1 METLLADK
9 DRFVITI
16 EVVPP
21 GGPDPAPLLEQLA
34 ALSSLTFDGFSV
46 ATNPVAKS
54 RMSAMATCH
63 LIQTRV
69 GRPAI
74 LHCTIRDHNRIAVQ
88 GELWGAKALGLKTVM
103 VASGDRIA
111 LADRG
116 IVSHVGDVNVCD
128 LIVMARESGL
138 FTGVV
143 FDTKPEVS
151 GGFDR
156 AVRRLEEKARAGA
169 QYAVTQPVYDE
180 AGAQAI
186 ADAVKHIGIPVILG
200 ILPLRTFRH
209 AEFLHT
215 KVSGIAV
222 PDQVRAR
229 METAADPV
237 AEGMANARDMLHIA
251 RERFKGAC
259 VMPPFDH
266 FEVLADILTKH

>member
-1 METLLADK
+1 MENLLSNK
-9 DRFVITI
+9 DQFVVTV

-21 GGPDPAPLLEQLA
+21 GGPDPTQLLEQLA
-34 ALSSLTFDGFSV
+34 SLNDLTFDGFSV

-63 LIQTRV
+63 LIQTKV

-103 VASGDRIA
+103 VATGDKIA
-111 LADRG
+111 LADKG
-116 IVSHVGDVNVCD
+116 LVSHVGDVNVCD
-128 LIVMARESGL
+128 LITMAREAEL

-143 FDTKPEVS
+143 FDTKPELS

-156 AVRRLEEKARAGA
+156 AVRRLEEKAKAGA

-180 AGAQAI
+180 FGAKTI
-186 ADAVKHIGIPVILG
+186 AEAVKHIGIPVILG

-215 KVSGIAV
+215 KVSGIMV
-222 PDQVRAR
+222 PDQIRAR
-229 METAADPV
+229 MEKAVDSV
-237 AEGMANARDMLHIA
+237 VEGVANARDMLQIA
-251 RERFKGAC
+251 KDLFKGAC
-259 VMPPFDH
+259 LMPPFDH
-266 FEVLADILTKH
+266 FEVLADILA

>member
-1 METLLADK
+1 METLLSNK
-9 DRFVITI
+9 DRFVITV

-21 GGPDPAPLLEQLA
+21 GGPDPTQLFDQ
-34 ALSSLTFDGFSV
+34 LSSLKSLAFDGFSV

-63 LIQTRV
+63 LIQMRL

-74 LHCTIRDHNRIAVQ
+74 LHVTIRDHNLIAVQ

-103 VASGDRIA
+103 VATGDRIA

-116 IVSHVGDVNVCD
+116 FVSHVGDVNVCD
-128 LIVMARESGL
+128 LIVMAREAGL
-138 FTGVV
+138 LTGVV
-143 FDTKPEVS
+143 FDAKPELS

-156 AVRRLEEKARAGA
+156 AVRRLEEKAKAGA

-180 AGAQAI
+180 AGAHAI
-186 ADAVKHIGIPVILG
+186 FDALKHIGIPVILG

-215 KVSGIAV
+215 KVSGIMV
-222 PDQVRAR
+222 PDQIRAR
-229 METAADPV
+229 MEKAADPV
-237 AEGMANARDMLHIA
+237 AEGMSNARDMLQIA
-251 RERFKGAC
+251 RKLFKGAC

-266 FEVLADILTKH
+266 FEVLADILT

>member
-9 DRFVITI
+9 DRFIITV

-21 GGPDPAPLLEQLA
+21 GGPDPTPLLDQLA
-34 ALSSLTFDGFSV
+34 ALNMLSFDGFSV

-69 GRPAI
+69 SRPAV

-88 GELWGAKALGLKTVM
+88 GELWGAKAIGIKTVM
-103 VASGDRIA
+103 VATGDNIA

-116 IVSHVGDVNVCD
+116 IVSHVGDVTVYD
-128 LIVMARESGL
+128 LIAMAREAGL
-138 FTGVV
+138 VTGVV
-143 FDTKPEVS
+143 FDTKPELS

-156 AVRRLEEKARAGA
+156 AVRRLEKKAKAGA

-209 AEFLHT
+209 AEFLHN

-222 PDQVRAR
+222 PDQIRTR
-229 METAADPV
+229 MEKAADPV
-237 AEGMANARDMLHIA
+237 AEGVANARDIFQLA
-251 RERFKGAC
+251 GERFKGAC
-259 VMPPFDH
+259 IMPPFDH
-266 FEVLADILTKH
+266 FEVLAAILT

>member
-1 METLLADK
+1 MESRFAEK
-9 DRFVITI
+9 DRFIITV

-21 GGPDPAPLLEQLA
+21 AGPDAGPLLDQ
-34 ALSSLTFDGFSV
+34 LSSLKNLTFDGFSV

-54 RMSAMATCH
+54 RMSAMATSL
-63 LIQTRV
+63 LIQNTV
-69 GRPAI
+69 GRPAVF
-74 LHCTIRDHNRIAVQ
+74 HCTIRDHNRIAVQ

-103 VASGDRIA
+103 VATGDRIA

-128 LIVMARESGL
+128 LVVMARESGL

-143 FDTKPEVS
+143 LDTKPELS

-156 AVRRLEEKARAGA
+156 AIRRLEEKAKAGA
-169 QYAVTQPVYDE
+169 QYVVTQPVYDE
-180 AGAQAI
+180 AGALAI

-222 PDQVRAR
+222 PDALRKR
-229 METAADPV
+229 METSKDTV
-237 AEGMANARDMLHIA
+237 AEGAANARDMLAIA
-251 RERFKGAC
+251 RDLFAGAC
-259 VMPPFDH
+259 IMPPFDH
-266 FEVLADILTKH
+266 FEVLTDILK

>member
-1 METLLADK
+1 METLLANE
-9 DRFVITI
+9 DRFVVTV

-21 GGPDPAPLLEQLA
+21 GGPDPAPLLAQLT
-34 ALSSLTFDGFSV
+34 ALNSLSFDGFSV

-54 RMSAMATCH
+54 RMSAMVTCH

-103 VASGDRIA
+103 VATGDKVA
-111 LADRG
+111 LVDRG
-116 IVSHVGDVNVCD
+116 IVSNVGDVNVCD
-128 LIVMARESGL
+128 LIVMARETGL

-143 FDTKPEVS
+143 FDTKPESS

-156 AVRRLEEKARAGA
+156 AVRRLEEKAKAGA

-180 AGAQAI
+180 EGALAI
-186 ADAVKHIGIPVILG
+186 ADAVRHIGIPVILG
-200 ILPLRTFRH
+200 VLPLRTFRH

-222 PDQVRAR
+222 PDRVRAR
-229 METAADPV
+229 MEKAADPV
-237 AEGMANARDMLHIA
+237 AEGMANARDMLQIA
-251 RERFKGAC
+251 RDRFKGAC

-266 FEVLADILTKH
+266 FEVLAGILA

>member
-1 METLLADK
+1 METLLSNK
-9 DRFVITI
+9 DRFVITV

-21 GGPDPAPLLEQLA
+21 GGPDPTQLLDQLS
-34 ALSSLTFDGFSV
+34 ALNNLSFDGFSV

-63 LIQTRV
+63 LIQIRT

-103 VASGDRIA
+103 VATGDKIA

-116 IVSHVGDVNVCD
+116 FVSLVGDVNVCD
-128 LIVMARESGL
+128 LIVMAREAGL

-143 FDTKPEVS
+143 FDTKPELT

-156 AVRRLEEKARAGA
+156 AVRRLEEKAKAGA

-186 ADAVKHIGIPVILG
+186 SDALKHIGIPVILG

-215 KVSGIAV
+215 KVSGIMV
-222 PDQVRAR
+222 PDQIRTR
-229 METAADPV
+229 MEKAADPM
-237 AEGMANARDMLHIA
+237 AEGMSNARDMLQIA
-251 RERFKGAC
+251 RKLFRGAC
-259 VMPPFDH
+259 IMPPFDH
-266 FEVLADILTKH
+266 FEVLADILT

>member
-1 METLLADK
+1 METLLSNK
-9 DRFVITI
+9 DRFVITV

-21 GGPDPAPLLEQLA
+21 GGPDPTQLFEQ
-34 ALSSLTFDGFSV
+34 LSSLKNLSFDGFSV

-74 LHCTIRDHNRIAVQ
+74 LHVTIRDHNLIAVQ

-103 VASGDRIA
+103 VATGDKIA

-116 IVSHVGDVNVCD
+116 LVSHVGDVNVCD
-128 LIVMARESGL
+128 LIVMAREAGL
-138 FTGVV
+138 LTGVV
-143 FDTKPEVS
+143 FDAKPELS

-156 AVRRLEEKARAGA
+156 AVRRLEEKAKAGA

-180 AGAQAI
+180 AGAHAI

-200 ILPLRTFRH
+200 VLPLRTFRH
-209 AEFLHT
+209 AEFQHT
-215 KVSGIAV
+215 KVSGIMV
-222 PDQVRAR
+222 PSQIRAR
-229 METAADPV
+229 MEKAADPV
-237 AEGMANARDMLHIA
+237 AEGMANARDMLQIA
-251 RERFKGAC
+251 RKLFKGAC

-266 FEVLADILTKH
+266 FEVLADILT

>member
-1 METLLADK
+1 MEALIAEK
-9 DRFVITI
+9 NRFITTI

-21 GGPDPAPLLEQLA
+21 GGPDPAPLLDQLA
-34 ALSSLTFDGFSV
+34 SLRSLSFDAFSV

-63 LIQTRV
+63 LIQAKL

-103 VASGDRIA
+103 VATGDNIA

-116 IVSHVGDVNVCD
+116 IVSHVGDVTVYD
-128 LIVMARESGL
+128 LIAMAREAGL
-138 FTGVV
+138 LTGVV
-143 FDTKPEVS
+143 LDTKPELNN
-151 GGFDR
+151 GFER
-156 AVRRLEEKARAGA
+156 AVRRLEQKAEAGA

-186 ADAVKHIGIPVILG
+186 ADATRHIDIPMILG

-209 AEFLHT
+209 AQFLHT

-222 PDQVRAR
+222 PDQVRSR
-229 METAADPV
+229 MENASDPI
-237 AEGMANARDMLHIA
+237 AEGIANARDMLQIA
-251 RERFKGAC
+251 REKFRGAC

-266 FEVLADILTKH
+266 FEVLADILT

>member
-1 METLLADK
+1 METLLANK
-9 DRFVITI
+9 DRFVVTV

-21 GGPDPAPLLEQLA
+21 GGPDPEPLLQQLS
-34 ALSSLTFDGFSV
+34 ALDTLSFDGFSV

-54 RMSAMATCH
+54 RMSALVTCH

-74 LHCTIRDHNRIAVQ
+74 LHCTIRDHNLIAIQ

-103 VASGDRIA
+103 VATGDKIA
-111 LADRG
+111 LVNRG

-128 LIVMARESGL
+128 LVAMARESGL

-143 FDTKPEVS
+143 FDTKPES
-151 GGFDR
+151 SKGFDR
-156 AVRRLEEKARAGA
+156 AVRRLEKKATAGA

-180 AGAQAI
+180 AGARAI
-186 ADAVKHIGIPVILG
+186 ADAVRHIGIPVILG

-209 AEFLHT
+209 AQFLHT

-222 PDQVRAR
+222 PEQVLDR
-229 METAADPV
+229 MENTVDPV
-237 AEGMANARDMLHIA
+237 SAGVANARDMLQMA
-251 RERFKGAC
+251 KELFKGAC
-259 VMPPFDH
+259 IMPPFDH
-266 FEVLADILTKH
+266 FEVLADILK

>member
-1 METLLADK
+1 METLLAKK
-9 DRFVITI
+9 DRFIITI

-21 GGPDPAPLLEQLA
+21 GGPDPTPLLEQLA
-34 ALSSLTFDGFSV
+34 ALSNLTFDGFSV

-54 RMSAMATCH
+54 RMSAMATCY

-128 LIVMARESGL
+128 LIVMAREAGL

-156 AVRRLEEKARAGA
+156 AVRRLEEKAKAGA

-209 AEFLHT
+209 AEFLHN

-222 PDQVRAR
+222 PDQVWAR
-229 METAADPV
+229 METAADSV
-237 AEGMANARDMLHIA
+237 AEGMANARDMLQIA
-251 RERFKGAC
+251 RELFRGAC

-266 FEVLADILTKH
+266 FEVLADIL